1 MDPEASGQMFRPIRG
16 ISSTGDPMFPKCR
29 DHLIKFRTLY
39 FGLLLCG
46 LLVFTG
52 LKVLEFSLKR
62 IGLDEAMVHQI
73 GQITL
78 PVLIVFGLGML
89 ALIWLNHYVK
99 IKPGNLIIQTGQKLS
114 QEDMALL
121 STALTDLSQGD
132 LSRNLQFDNNPLH
145 LNEPSIAPIADML
158 NNLIE
163 NLNDAAQAF
172 NNITGVPCKRLFY
185 VGADSFLEGR
195 KCGEIMG
202 RLLEGKGEVIVTAES
217 FKATNLDL
225 RRRGFI
231 GYLREKHPKI
241 KIVAQVEAPAGG
253 GQAYHVA
260 METLKVHPYVSGI
273 YVACGSPPAQF
284 AKALVAF
291 EKAGIVKV
299 VCHDLMDDTMRWVK
313 QGVIT
318 ATLSQNS
325 VAQGY
330 DPVIHMFNHLAT
342 GWKPPMPFL
351 LTDLEEVNQNNF
363 RDFWHEEKGM
373 VLSKNNRGKM
383 AVPLIE
389 TAAKPLRIAVIGRD
403 ETAFWSSVRQGVEQ
417 AIETLEKHNVTVDF
431 LVPEEVYQEHDIRTE
446 FYGPLIEKV
455 IESRYDGL
463 VTVAPEKG
471 FIPYINKAVD
481 QGIPVGLYNSDPV
494 SLRGLIFTISDQA
507 YTLMGIS
514 KNLASSTIQTGE
526 AIHQIGEAMSE
537 VAKGTETQNSQVIQ
551 TEETLQNLLN
561 SIDLVSRDAA
571 RGAKATEETSQAVTS
586 GTDAMKN
593 SLETMKEIE
602 NSVTDTW
609 GIVEELSTQS
619 DQIGKVVDVINDIA
633 SRVNVL
639 ALNAAI
645 EATKAGDFGKGFMVV
660 AREIRGLANQTSEA
674 TREVALLIH
683 TVQRSIDNVNKVMSS
698 GLKKMK
704 KSGQLTDQAVR
715 ALIDIQKLVQTDK
728 QRMQSITSAII
739 KMQNSSHEVGEA
751 MKQVSSVSEMNTK
764 SVNIV
769 DSLTQSMSEQLKTMS
784 ELVQSME
791 EMARSEQQMLTKFTL
806 MENVHE

>member
-1 MDPEASGQMFRPIRG
+1 
-16 ISSTGDPMFPKCR
+16 MFPQWR
-29 DHLIKFRTLY
+29 RHLIKFRILY
-39 FGLLLCG
+39 IGMLLCG
-46 LLVFTG
+46 LFVIMG
-52 LKVLEFSLKR
+52 LKVLAFSLER
-62 IGLDEAMVHQI
+62 IGMNESTVHRI
-73 GQITL
+73 ENINL
-78 PVLIVFGLGML
+78 LILIAFGLCML
-89 ALIWLNHYVK
+89 AVIWVNHIIK
-99 IKPGNLIIQTGQKLS
+99 IKPRNRIIQAGEKLS
-114 QEDMALL
+114 REDMALL

-132 LSRNLQFDNNPLH
+132 LSRFLLFENKKLQ
-145 LNEPSIAPIADML
+145 LNDSSMAPITDIL
-158 NNLIE
+158 NTLME

-185 VGADSFLEGR
+185 VGADSFIEGR

-202 RLLEGKGEVIVTAES
+202 RLLEGKGDVLITSES

-231 GYLREKHPKI
+231 GYLREKYPKI
-241 KIVAQVEAPAGG
+241 RIVAQVEASAGE
-253 GQAYHVA
+253 GQAYHIA
-260 METLKVHPYVSGI
+260 MATLKKHPHVTGI
-273 YVACGSPPAQF
+273 YIACGSPPAQWS
-284 AKALVAF
+284 KALVAF

-313 QGVIT
+313 DGVIT

-325 VAQGY
+325 FIQGY

-351 LTDLEEVNQNNF
+351 LTELKEVNQNNF
-363 RDFWHEEKGM
+363 RDFWHEEKG
-373 VLSKNNRGKM
+373 LIFSKKNRET
-383 AVPLIE
+383 AVPLIDKV
-389 TAAKPLRIAVIGRD
+389 TKPLRIAVIGRD
-403 ETAFWSSVRQGVEQ
+403 ETAFWLSVRQGVEE
-417 AIETLEKHNVTVDF
+417 AIRTLEKHNVTVDF
-431 LVPEEVYQEHDIRTE
+431 LVPEEVYHLHDIKTE

-455 IESRYDGL
+455 IEQQYDGL

-494 SLRGLIFTISDQA
+494 SLRGMIFTISDQA
-507 YTLMGIS
+507 QTLMDIS
-514 KNLASSTIQTGE
+514 KNLSGNTIQSGE
-526 AIHQIGEAMSE
+526 AVHQIGEAMSE
-537 VAKGTETQNSQVIQ
+537 VAKGTETQNSQVAQ
-551 TEETLQNLLN
+551 TEEALQNLLK
-561 SIDLVSRDAA
+561 SIDLLSRDAA

-593 SLETMKEIE
+593 SLNTMREIE

-609 GIVEELSTQS
+609 GVVEELSTQS
-619 DQIGKVVDVINDIA
+619 DRIGKVVDVINDIA

-645 EATKAGDFGKGFMVV
+645 EATKAGEFGKGFMVV
-660 AREIRGLANQTSEA
+660 AREIRSLASQTSEA

-683 TVQRSIDNVNKVMSS
+683 SVQGSIDSVDKVMSS

-704 KSGQLTDQAVR
+704 QSGKLTDKAVK
-715 ALIDIQKLVQTDK
+715 ALMDIQSLVQSDK
-728 QRMQSITSAII
+728 QRMQTIASAVI

-751 MKQVSSVSEMNTK
+751 MKQVASVSEMNSK

-769 DSLTQSMSEQLKTMS
+769 DSLTKSMSEQLQAIND
-784 ELVQSME
+784 LVLSME
-791 EMARSEQQMLTKFTL
+791 DMARSEQQMLTKFTL
-806 MENVHE
+806 MESVRE

>member
-1 MDPEASGQMFRPIRG
+1 
-16 ISSTGDPMFPKCR
+16 MFPKWR
-29 DHLIKFRTLY
+29 HHLGKYRTLY
-39 FGLLLCG
+39 LGLLLCG
-46 LLVFTG
+46 LFIFTG
-52 LKVLEFSLKR
+52 LNFLTFSLER
-62 IGLDEAMVHQI
+62 IGLDEAMIHRI
-73 GQITL
+73 GGIIL
-78 PVLIVFGLGML
+78 PILSVFGFGML
-89 ALIWLNHYVK
+89 FLIWLNHSANL
-99 IKPGNLIIQTGQKLS
+99 KPGNLLVQTGQKLS

-132 LSRNLQFDNNPLH
+132 LSRNLQFDNNPLQ
-145 LNEPSIAPIADML
+145 LSETATAPIASIL

-163 NLNDAAQAF
+163 NMNDAAQAF

-241 KIVAQVEAPAGG
+241 KIVAQVEASAGG

-260 METLKVHPYVSGI
+260 METLKEHPHISGI

-313 QGVIT
+313 DGVIT

-325 VAQGY
+325 FAQGY
-330 DPVIHMFNHLAT
+330 DPVIHMFNHLAA

-373 VLSKNNRGKM
+373 IFSKKNREKM
-383 AVPLIE
+383 AIPLID

-403 ETAFWSSVRQGVEQ
+403 ETAFWLSVRQGVEE
-417 AIETLEKHNVTVDF
+417 AIKKLEKHNVTVDF
-431 LVPEEVYQEHDIRTE
+431 LVPEEVYQLHDIRTE

-455 IESRYDGL
+455 IENQYDGL

-481 QGIPVGLYNSDPV
+481 RGVPVGLYNSDPV

-507 YTLMGIS
+507 RTLMGIS
-514 KNLASSTIQTGE
+514 KNLATNTIQSGE
-526 AIHQIGEAMSE
+526 AVHQIAEAMSE
-537 VAKGTETQNSQVIQ
+537 VAKGTETQNSQVVQ
-551 TEETLQNLLN
+551 TEDTLHNLLN

-571 RGAKATEETSQAVTS
+571 NGAKATEETSQAVTA
-586 GTDAMKN
+586 GTEAMKN

-609 GIVEELSTQS
+609 GIVEDLSTQS

-660 AREIRGLANQTSEA
+660 AREIRSLANQTSEA

-683 TVQRSIDNVNKVMSS
+683 TVQGSIDSVDKVMSS

-704 KSGQLTDQAVR
+704 KSGQLTDQAVS
-715 ALIDIQKLVQTDK
+715 ALIDIQKLVQSDK
-728 QRMQSITSAII
+728 QRMQSIASAII
-739 KMQNSSHEVGEA
+739 KMQNSSHAVGEA
-751 MKQVSSVSEMNTK
+751 MQQVASVSEMNTK

-769 DSLTQSMSEQLKTMS
+769 DSLTKSMSEQLQTING
-784 ELVQSME
+784 LVQSVE

-806 MENVHE
+806 METVRE